1 VDSICN
7 SVLICAPT
15 TPVFFALRHG
25 ALRAGDET
33 LSQFAFRRGLE
44 NDFCVKNYILQW
56 GMEDTKP
63 TRYGE
68 SYSELRE
75 WILKLLDDLKNELS
89 ELLYPLLVHCYLEL
103 VSKQYTVEARDLLAQ
118 YRHEHEPEYFDEI
131 TALTSSGDAAQLETC
146 PIASRYLHAAKTK
159 VYLCHESDRMLTEFL
174 HNKRLH
180 IMVRLLNQYID
191 VVVYGNTVH
200 DMAPQMRVP
209 RPVEDD
215 KPAMRPPI
223 RFGVLAEESVKRR
236 RRANDGSDAGAAL
249 GKVAAGV
256 VKKEDAGDAMEV
268 DGDESGAGGGLS
280 DLPQLGAETEER

>member
-1 VDSICN
+1 MC
-7 SVLICAPT
+7 
-15 TPVFFALRHG
+15 
-25 ALRAGDET
+25 AGDET

-68 SYSELRE
+68 SYAELRE

-118 YRHEHEPEYFDEI
+118 YRHEHEPEYFDEM
-131 TALTSSGDAAQLETC
+131 TALASSGDATQLETC
-146 PIASRYLHAAKTK
+146 PIASRYLHSAKTK
-159 VYLCHESDRMLTEFL
+159 VYLCHESDKLLTEFL

-191 VVVYGNTVH
+191 VVIYGNTVH
-200 DMAPQMRVP
+200 DMAPQMRIP
-209 RPVEDD
+209 RPVHADQ
-215 KPAMRPPI
+215 PAVKRPPI
-223 RFGVLAEESVKRR
+223 RFGMLAEESVKRR
-236 RRANDGSDAGAAL
+236 RRPNEGDAAVSVG
-249 GKVAAGV
+249 GKDAAGI
-256 VKKEDAGDAMEV
+256 VKKEDASDGMEV
-268 DGDESGAGGGLS
+268 DGEGAGDASGLR
-280 DLPQLGAETEER
+280 DLPQLGEETEERYCGVKMLRRIIAIRFCVKSH